1 MIKLTCNNCE
11 SSLSIPSDEVRFITC
26 AACHQKLEVVQD
38 QKNET
43 FFTKVVTTPTNSNTL
58 SMQLKEWD
66 EWWEQKKTR
75 EYLIEPTETNRF
87 NLKIAAAVTAAF
99 WVAVP
104 ILFFVGME
112 TIETRWMVYSFMFF
126 VTALFSTV
134 YNYRRHVRMKEYK
147 INYNKY
153 EQRRQELLQK
163 MEAPEK

>member
-26 AACHQKLEVVQD
+26 AACRQKLEVVQ
-38 QKNET
+38 QNEA
-43 FFTKVVTTPTNSNTL
+43 FFTKVVPISSDSNTL
-58 SMQLKEWD
+58 PVQLKQWN
-66 EWWEQKKTR
+66 EWWEQKKAT
-75 EYLIEPTETNRF
+75 EHLIEPTETNRF